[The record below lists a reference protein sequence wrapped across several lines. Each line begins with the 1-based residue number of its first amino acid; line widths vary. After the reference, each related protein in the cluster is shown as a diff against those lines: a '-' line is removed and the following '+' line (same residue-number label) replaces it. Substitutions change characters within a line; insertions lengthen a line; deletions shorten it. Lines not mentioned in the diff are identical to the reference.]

1 MVFDFSS
8 LSVINVS
15 APAVCSCHDLVVD
28 TDSVDAVDTLLLCL
42 SFQFCLCSI
51 PLSMFTLPFFFFLP
65 DHPEDGIPVGEAPSQ
80 RSLSFSITSWSTSTS
95 LMSCGCHFT
104 LINYTVQPFDTLNMK
119 CFKSLLDLQIDAIM
133 KMAGRQG
140 RETGR

>member
-42 SFQFCLCSI
+42 SFQFCLRSI
-51 PLSMFTLPFFFFLP
+51 PLSMFTLPFFFFFCLTILKM
-65 DHPEDGIPVGEAPSQ
+65 GSPSVK
-80 RSLSFSITSWSTSTS
+80 RPRKGLSLF
-95 LMSCGCHFT
+95 L
-104 LINYTVQPFDTLNMK
+104 
-119 CFKSLLDLQIDAIM
+119 
-133 KMAGRQG
+133 
-140 RETGR
+140 